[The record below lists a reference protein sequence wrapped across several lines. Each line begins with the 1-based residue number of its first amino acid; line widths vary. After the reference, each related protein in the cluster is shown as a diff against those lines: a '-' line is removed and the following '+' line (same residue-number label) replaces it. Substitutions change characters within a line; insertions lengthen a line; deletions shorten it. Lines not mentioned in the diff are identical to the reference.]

1 MSDRSFLN
9 WPFFEDEHR
18 VLALELEKWA
28 KTELTDYA
36 ITPAN
41 VDLACQELVLKLA
54 DGGWLDYCV
63 ANKYGGKNPSL
74 DVRSLCLIRETLAR
88 FSGLADFAF
97 AMQGLGSGTISLFG
111 SAELKQKYLPDV
123 RSGNKIAAFALT
135 EPDAG
140 SDAAALT
147 TTAEQ
152 VDTSFVLNGEK
163 TLISNGGI
171 ADYYTVFA
179 KTGEAPGTRG
189 ISAFVVD
196 ADTAGLEI
204 NERIEVIAPHP
215 LARIR
220 FNQCRIPI
228 TQQIGSGGEGFKM
241 AMATLDI
248 FRSTVG
254 AAALGFARHAMHE
267 ALNRTK
273 SRQMFGAPM
282 SKLQL
287 IQAKLG
293 EMSLDID
300 ASSLLIYR
308 AAWTKDKG
316 AERITKE
323 AAMAKLFATEAA
335 QRVIDEAVQ
344 IFGGSGVVSGF
355 PVEQLYREI
364 RALRI
369 YEGASEVQKLIIA
382 AQTLKENN

>member
-1 MSDRSFLN
+1 MLDRSFLN

-18 VLALELEKWA
+18 VLALELENWA

-63 ANKYGGKNPSL
+63 ANKFGGKNPSL

-88 FSGLADFAF
+88 FSGLADFVF

-111 SAELKQKYLPDV
+111 SAELKKKYLPDV
-123 RSGNKIAAFALT
+123 RRGNKIAAFALT

-152 VDTSFVLNGEK
+152 DDTSFVLNGDK

-189 ISAFVVD
+189 ISAFVID

-220 FNQCRIPI
+220 FNQCRIPK

-267 ALNRTK
+267 AFNRTK

-287 IQAKLG
+287 IQSKIG

-316 AERITKE
+316 AEKITKE

-382 AQTLKENN
+382 SQTLKENN

>member
-9 WPFFEDEHR
+9 SPFFEDEHR

-204 NERIEVIAPHP
+204 NERIEVIAAHP

-220 FNQCRIPI
+220 FNQCRIPK
-228 TQQIGSGGEGFKM
+228 TQQIGVGGEGFKM

-254 AAALGFARHAMHE
+254 AAALGFARHAMQE

-282 SKLQL
+282 SKLQM
-287 IQAKLG
+287 IKAKLG

-344 IFGGSGVVSGF
+344 IFGGSGVVSGV

>member
-88 FSGLADFAF
+88 FSGLADFVF

-111 SAELKQKYLPDV
+111 SAELKKKYLPDV

-140 SDAAALT
+140 SDSAALT

-152 VDTSFVLNGEK
+152 DDTSFVLNGDK

-189 ISAFVVD
+189 ISAFVID

-220 FNQCRIPI
+220 FNQCRIPK

-267 ALNRTK
+267 AFNRTK

-287 IQAKLG
+287 IQSKIG

-316 AERITKE
+316 AEKITKE

-382 AQTLKENN
+382 SQTLKENN

>member
-1 MSDRSFLN
+1 MSDRSFIN

-88 FSGLADFAF
+88 FSGLADFVF

-111 SAELKQKYLPDV
+111 SAELKKKYLPDV
-123 RSGNKIAAFALT
+123 RRGNKIAAFALT

-152 VDTSFVLNGEK
+152 DDTSFVLNGDK

-189 ISAFVVD
+189 ISAFVID

-220 FNQCRIPI
+220 FNQCRIPK

-267 ALNRTK
+267 AFNRTK

-287 IQAKLG
+287 IQSKIG

-382 AQTLKENN
+382 SQTLKENN

>member
-9 WPFFEDEHR
+9 SPFFEDEHR

-179 KTGEAPGTRG
+179 KTGEAPGKRE

-204 NERIEVIAPHP
+204 NERIEVIAAHP

-220 FNQCRIPI
+220 FNQCRIPK
-228 TQQIGSGGEGFKM
+228 TQQIGVGGEGFKM

-282 SKLQL
+282 SKLQM
-287 IQAKLG
+287 IKAKLG

-344 IFGGSGVVSGF
+344 IFGGSGVVSGV

>member
-1 MSDRSFLN
+1 MSDQSFLN
-9 WPFFEDEHR
+9 WPFFEDKHR
-18 VLALELEKWA
+18 VLALELENWA
-28 KTELTDYA
+28 KSELTEYSSA
-36 ITPAN
+36 PAN

-63 ANKYGGKNPSL
+63 ANKYGGKYPSL

-88 FSGLADFAF
+88 FSGLADFVF

-111 SAELKQKYLPDV
+111 SAELKKKYLPDV
-123 RSGNKIAAFALT
+123 RRGNKIAAFALT

-152 VDTSFVLNGEK
+152 DDTSFVLNGDK

-189 ISAFVVD
+189 ISAFVID

-220 FNQCRIPI
+220 FNQCRIPK

-267 ALNRTK
+267 AFNRTK

-287 IQAKLG
+287 IQSKIG

-316 AERITKE
+316 AEKITKE

-382 AQTLKENN
+382 SQTLKENN